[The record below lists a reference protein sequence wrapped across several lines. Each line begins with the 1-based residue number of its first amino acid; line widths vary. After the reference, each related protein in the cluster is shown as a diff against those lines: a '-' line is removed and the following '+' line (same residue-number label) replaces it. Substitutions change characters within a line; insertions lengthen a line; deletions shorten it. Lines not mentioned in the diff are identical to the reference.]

1 MHDLN
6 IDVEEDMRQGNAGS
20 VMVVDD
26 DPLTLESISMLLCSN
41 GFEVSGHTDALNAL
55 ASFREVPTDV
65 VLTDINMPII
75 NGFRL
80 MEQIRHF
87 DAETP
92 VIFITGNAE
101 LDVVLSAIKLKAFE
115 FIVKPVSEKGL
126 VDAVARGISAKR
138 LLQADK
144 IQRSDLDMIVAQ
156 NSEELAEMLKNHKRM
171 NWEII
176 ERLTMAAMLRD
187 EDTGM
192 HIRRIG
198 MLTAEIARALG
209 LSEEYVENVACASAM
224 HDIGK
229 IGVPDAILFKQGSLT
244 GEEFGII
251 KMHAEI
257 GCHIL
262 QGAAH
267 PLIEMAAS
275 IALTHHERF
284 DGSGYPHGLKG
295 KDIPLEGR
303 IVILADQY
311 DALRSQRVYKP
322 AFDHATACRI
332 ILEGDAQT
340 SPEHFDPEVL
350 RAFQVSADRLAEI
363 YETNSD
369 DSLQEAGES
378 INLKKLFK

>member
-1 MHDLN
+1 
-6 IDVEEDMRQGNAGS
+6 MRQGSAGS

-41 GFEVSGHTDALNAL
+41 GFEVSAHMDALHAL
-55 ASFREVPTDV
+55 ARFREAPTDV
-65 VLTDINMPII
+65 VLTDINMPVT
-75 NGFRL
+75 NGFKL
-80 MEQIRHF
+80 LEQIRNF
-87 DAETP
+87 DTETP
-92 VIFITGNAE
+92 VIFITGNAD
-101 LDVVLSAIKLKAFE
+101 LDVALSAIRLKAFE
-115 FIVKPVSEKGL
+115 FIVKPVSEMIL
-126 VDAVARGISAKR
+126 VDAVERGISTKR
-138 LLQADK
+138 LMQADK
-144 IQRSDLDMIVAQ
+144 RQRCDLDMIVSQ
-156 NSEELAEMLKNHKRM
+156 NTQDLAEMLRSHKRM

-198 MLTAEIARALG
+198 MLTAEIARAMG
-209 LSEEYVENVACASAM
+209 FSEEYIENISCASAM

-229 IGVPDAILFKQGSLT
+229 IGVPDAILFKQGALT
-244 GEEFGII
+244 AEEFEII
-251 KMHAEI
+251 KSHAEI
-257 GCHIL
+257 GCQLL

-267 PLIEMAAS
+267 PLIDMAAS
-275 IALTHHERF
+275 IALTHHERW

-295 KDIPLEGR
+295 EAIPLEGR

-340 SPEHFDPEVL
+340 MPEHFDPEVIN
-350 RAFQVSADRLAEI
+350 AFMVSANRLAEI
-363 YETNSD
+363 YETNCD

>member
-1 MHDLN
+1 
-6 IDVEEDMRQGNAGS
+6 MRQGSAGS

-41 GFEVSGHTDALNAL
+41 GFEVSAHMDALNAL
-55 ASFREVPTDV
+55 AMFRKTPTDV
-65 VLTDINMPII
+65 VLTDINMPVT
-75 NGFRL
+75 NGFKL
-80 MEQIRHF
+80 LEQIRSF
-87 DAETP
+87 DTETP

-101 LDVVLSAIKLKAFE
+101 FDVALSAIRLKAFE
-115 FIVKPVSEKGL
+115 FIVKPVTERTL
-126 VDAVARGISAKR
+126 VDAVERGISTKR
-138 LLQADK
+138 LMQADK
-144 IQRSDLDMIVAQ
+144 RHRYDLDMIVAQ
-156 NSEELAEMLKNHKRM
+156 NAEDLAEMLRNHKRM
-171 NWEII
+171 NWEVI

-198 MLTAEIARALG
+198 MLTAEIARVLG
-209 LSEEYVENVACASAM
+209 LPEEYIENISCASAM

-244 GEEFGII
+244 AEEFEII
-251 KMHAEI
+251 KTHAEI
-257 GCHIL
+257 GCQVL

-275 IALTHHERF
+275 IALTHHERY

-295 KDIPLEGR
+295 TAIPLEGR

-332 ILEGDAQT
+332 ILEGDDQT
-340 SPEHFDPEVL
+340 RPEHFDPEIL
-350 RAFQVSADRLAEI
+350 SAFRASADRLAEI
-363 YETNSD
+363 YETNTD
-369 DSLQEAGES
+369 DGLPQSGES
-378 INLKKLFK
+378 INLKKLFKL